1 VRLAPTDTERRVPH
15 PAEMLPSSPI
25 ALRDGSAVLLRPQ
38 RPDDGPR
45 LAEFF
50 AALSPHSRY
59 QRFFT
64 GMPSRLPR
72 GILKALANVD
82 GDRHVG
88 VVAERDGRVVG
99 AARYVRSE
107 QTPEVADV
115 AFTVADELQGNGL
128 GRRLMRELQAHAARR
143 GITRF
148 VFDVLPAN
156 DAALAVA
163 QSLGAHLRR
172 DGATLAGTIYIDSG
186 ADTPSRPSVRARVR
200 RVATQRPSRNDC
212 RSAVSARST

>member
-1 VRLAPTDTERRVPH
+1 
-15 PAEMLPSSPI
+15 MLPI
-25 ALRDGSAVLLRPQ
+25 ALHDGTAVVLRPQ
-38 RPDDGPR
+38 TREDGPR

-64 GMPSRLPR
+64 GMPPHLPR
-72 GILKALANVD
+72 TVLKALANVD

-88 VVAERDGRVVG
+88 VIAERDGEVVG
-99 AARYVRSE
+99 AARYVRSAE
-107 QTPEVADV
+107 NDEVADV

-163 QSLGAHLRR
+163 HSLGADLRR

-186 ADTPSRPSVRARVR
+186 ADTPSRSSVRARVR
-200 RVATQRPSRNDC
+200 RVATQRPSRNDSSC
-212 RSAVSARST
+212 RGSAPTTLQSR

>member
-1 VRLAPTDTERRVPH
+1 
-15 PAEMLPSSPI
+15 MLPSSPI
-25 ALRDGSAVLLRPQ
+25 VLRDGSAVTLRPQ
-38 RPDDGPR
+38 TPDDRAR

-50 AALSPHSRY
+50 ARLSPSSRY

-64 GMPSRLPR
+64 GMPPKLPS
-72 GILKALANVD
+72 GMLTALSNVD

-88 VVAERDGRVVG
+88 LIALRDGEIVG
-99 AARYVRSE
+99 AARYVRRE
-107 QTPEVADV
+107 DAPHVADI

-148 VFDVLPAN
+148 VFDVLAAN

-163 QSLGAHLRR
+163 RSLGAHLQR
-172 DGATLAGTIYIDSG
+172 DGATIEGTIYIESG
-186 ADTPSRPSVRARVR
+186 AETPSRSSERARVR
-200 RVATQRPSRNDC
+200 RVATHRVIRKDSR
-212 RSAVSARST
+212 RLGSAPTTLQSR